1 MKYGTKLRASAMQF
15 AILVSVLVALLLSSF
30 LLFTYTY
37 SSFSLG
43 TNQVLNNIDASNRG
57 ISLIT
62 HADVKLNDSLILVLD
77 DIPVLLKI
85 NFWGGYQLVRSKGG
99 VENSAFEKVAL
110 LGAGTSA
117 EATGIYLENNQLPLV
132 LAGNTYIEGDAYTP
146 DDIIKPGS
154 IAGHYYSGNQLI
166 HGRRFKSAEKLPALE
181 TAWRFYVQEMLH
193 YTPSEGDVVVGLE
206 NIGNSFFLERQV
218 IFQEEKIFLNQALFG
233 NILVVSRQE
242 IEVSPF
248 AKLDQVLLIAPKV
261 TFRSGFEGNAHVIS
275 EEAIVEENVRLRY
288 PSSITVLAREGE
300 ELKPEDVYKP
310 KIIIGQNSFFEG
322 NILFLDSSEEEG
334 HKNDVFLAEDSFIEG
349 NVYSE
354 GYTEL
359 RGTVSG
365 SIYTRYF
372 VANQGGSLYINHI
385 YNGRVLKANEKSE
398 IAGLV
403 LKDSD
408 RKAAAWLY

>member
-1 MKYGTKLRASAMQF
+1 MQF

-37 SSFSLG
+37 SSFSLR
-43 TNQVLNNIDASNRG
+43 TNQVLDNIDASNKGVSYMSR
-57 ISLIT
+57 
-62 HADVKLNDSLILVLD
+62 ADVQLIDSLSLVLNEV
-77 DIPVLLKI
+77 PVLLKTS
-85 NFWGGYQLVRSKGG
+85 FWGAYQLVHSKGG
-99 VENSAFEKVAL
+99 AGSTAFEKVAL

-132 LAGNTYIEGDAYTP
+132 LAGNTFIEGDAYTP

-154 IAGHYYSGNQLI
+154 ISGHYFSGNQLI
-166 HGRRFKSAEKLPALE
+166 HGRRFKSAEKLPALNTE
-181 TAWRFYVQEMLH
+181 WRSYIQEMLH
-193 YTPSEGDVVVGLE
+193 FIPGAEDVVVGLE
-206 NIGNSFFLERQV
+206 NIGTSFFLNRRV
-218 IFQEEKIFLNQALFG
+218 IFQENKIFLDQSLSG
-233 NILVVSRQE
+233 NIIVVSPQE
-242 IEVSPF
+242 IEVSAF

-261 TFRSGFEGNAHVIS
+261 IFRSEFAGNAHVLS
-275 EEAIVEENVRLRY
+275 EEAIVEENVRLHY

-310 KIIIGQNSFFEG
+310 KIIIGQKSIFEG
-322 NILFLDSSEEEG
+322 NILFLDSSEDEG
-334 HKNDVFLAEDSFIEG
+334 HKNDVLLAEDSFIEG

-359 RGTVSG
+359 RGTVLG

-372 VANQGGSLYINHI
+372 VANQAGSLYINHI
-385 YNGRVLKANEKSE
+385 YNGRILEVSEKRE

-408 RKAAAWLY
+408 KKVAAWLY

>member
-1 MKYGTKLRASAMQF
+1 MKYENKLRASAMQF

-37 SSFSLG
+37 SSFSLR
-43 TNQVLNNIDASNRG
+43 TNQLLDNIDASNNG
-57 ISLIT
+57 ISYMTRAEVQII
-62 HADVKLNDSLILVLD
+62 DSLSLVLD
-77 DIPVLLKI
+77 EVPVLLKTSL
-85 NFWGGYQLVRSKGG
+85 WGAYQLVHSKGG
-99 VENSAFEKVAL
+99 AGSTAFEKVAL
-110 LGAGTSA
+110 LGAGHRA
-117 EATGIYLENNQLPLV
+117 EAAGIYLENNQLPLV

-154 IAGHYYSGNQLI
+154 IAGHYYFGNQLI
-166 HGRRFKSAEKLPALE
+166 HGRRFKSEEKLPALNAE
-181 TAWRFYVQEMLH
+181 WRSYVQEMLH
-193 YTPSEGDVVVGLE
+193 FIPSAEDVVVGLE
-206 NIGNSFFLERQV
+206 NTGTSFFLNRQV
-218 IFQEEKIFLNQALFG
+218 IFQENKIFLDQSLSG
-233 NILVVSRQE
+233 NIIVVSRQE
-242 IEVSPF
+242 IEVLAF

-261 TFRSGFEGNAHVIS
+261 IFKSGFEGNAHVIS
-275 EEAIVEENVRLRY
+275 EEAIVEENVRLHY

-310 KIIIGQNSFFEG
+310 KIIIGQKSIFEG
-322 NILFLDSSEEEG
+322 NILFLDSSEDEG
-334 HKNDVFLAEDSFIEG
+334 HKNDVLLAEDSFIEG

-372 VANQGGSLYINHI
+372 VANQSGSLYINHI
-385 YNGRVLKANEKSE
+385 YNGRILKAKEKKE

-403 LKDSD
+403 LEDSD
-408 RKAAAWLY
+408 KKVAAWLY

>member
-1 MKYGTKLRASAMQF
+1 MQF

-37 SSFSLG
+37 SSFSLR
-43 TNQVLNNIDASNRG
+43 TNQLLDNIDASNNG
-57 ISLIT
+57 ISYMTRAEVQII
-62 HADVKLNDSLILVLD
+62 DSLSLVLD
-77 DIPVLLKI
+77 EVPVLLKTSL
-85 NFWGGYQLVRSKGG
+85 WGAYQLVHSKGG
-99 VENSAFEKVAL
+99 AGSTAFEKVAL
-110 LGAGTSA
+110 LGAGHRA
-117 EATGIYLENNQLPLV
+117 EAAGIYLENNQLPLV

-154 IAGHYYSGNQLI
+154 IAGHYYFGNQLI
-166 HGRRFKSAEKLPALE
+166 HGRRFKSEEKLPALNAE
-181 TAWRFYVQEMLH
+181 WRSYVQEMLH
-193 YTPSEGDVVVGLE
+193 FIPSAEDVVVGLE
-206 NIGNSFFLERQV
+206 NTGTSFFLNRQV
-218 IFQEEKIFLNQALFG
+218 IFQENKIFLDQSLSG
-233 NILVVSRQE
+233 NIIVVSRQE
-242 IEVSPF
+242 IEVLAF

-261 TFRSGFEGNAHVIS
+261 IFKSGFEGNAHVIS
-275 EEAIVEENVRLRY
+275 EEAIVEENVRLHY

-310 KIIIGQNSFFEG
+310 KIIIGQKSIFEG
-322 NILFLDSSEEEG
+322 NILFLDSSEDEG
-334 HKNDVFLAEDSFIEG
+334 HKNDVLLAEDSFIEG

-372 VANQGGSLYINHI
+372 VANQSGSLYINHI
-385 YNGRVLKANEKSE
+385 YNGRILKAKEKKE

-403 LKDSD
+403 LEDSD
-408 RKAAAWLY
+408 KKVAAWLY